1 METYNDIWL
10 AVLDYCKTESDIT
23 QVGFDTWLEP
33 IKFSGFENNVV
44 FLSFSSEVKKKI
56 VKTQYGELLQKAFNS
71 VLGFEVQIEYDYDP
85 TIFIDVSEKEKEHKE
100 IEEINTNYQFTFET
114 FIEGPS
120 NKFAYRAAMAVA
132 EDPGGHIKQNN
143 AYGNYNPLFIYGKS
157 GLGKTHILNA
167 ICYEIRKNFPE
178 MRILYVR
185 AEDFANEFIN
195 ALGKKTVDEFHS
207 KFRNIDVLLID
218 DVQFIGGKER
228 TEEEFFHTFNSLIEN
243 GKQIVLTSDRPP
255 KEIQSLTE
263 RLCSRFEN
271 GLLADIQSP
280 EYETRCAIIKNKA
293 KLLNFKISDDVV
305 NYIADKINLCM
316 LIGIFVV
323 FLFFFRFSL
332 TWFVRYFRQ
341 VDKGL
346 DALLN
351 GQEQEIVLSPEL
363 EALEKKLNLIHHT
376 LEKRELEAKL
386 AEQRK
391 NDLVMY
397 LAHDIRTPLTSVI
410 GYLNLLEEA
419 PEMPAEQRAKYVHIT
434 LEKAYRLETLV
445 NEFFEITR
453 YNLQQIIL
461 EKESIDLSYMLI
473 QLTDEFYPILSA
485 NDNKVE
491 LQAEEELHVSGDP
504 AKLARVFQNVLQN
517 ACTYSARGTTI
528 TIRAIREQDM
538 LSISFENQGR
548 TIPKEKLQMIFEK
561 FYRLD
566 ESRGTSQGG
575 AGLGLA
581 IAKEIVTLH
590 SGTITAES
598 EAGRTVFSILLPA
611 S

>member
-305 NYIADKINLCM
+305 NYIADKIKTNIRQLEGTTKKLHAMSELSGHAPTIGLAQKVIKDVIDDDIPPIPVTIEKIIEEVSRTQGISIEDIKSTKQKAAISHARKMCMYIIREVTNLTYEQIGAEFGKNYSTVIYSIKEISK
-316 LIGIFVV
+316 LIG
-323 FLFFFRFSL
+323 S
-332 TWFVRYFRQ
+332 
-341 VDKGL
+341 DSK
-346 DALLN
+346 
-351 GQEQEIVLSPEL
+351 L
-363 EALEKKLNLIHHT
+363 E
-376 LEKRELEAKL
+376 
-386 AEQRK
+386 RK
-391 NDLVMY
+391 IND
-397 LAHDIRTPLTSVI
+397 
-410 GYLNLLEEA
+410 
-419 PEMPAEQRAKYVHIT
+419 
-434 LEKAYRLETLV
+434 
-445 NEFFEITR
+445 
-453 YNLQQIIL
+453 II
-461 EKESIDLSYMLI
+461 
-473 QLTDEFYPILSA
+473 
-485 NDNKVE
+485 NNVKV
-491 LQAEEELHVSGDP
+491 G
-504 AKLARVFQNVLQN
+504 N
-517 ACTYSARGTTI
+517 
-528 TIRAIREQDM
+528 
-538 LSISFENQGR
+538 
-548 TIPKEKLQMIFEK
+548 
-561 FYRLD
+561 
-566 ESRGTSQGG
+566 
-575 AGLGLA
+575 
-581 IAKEIVTLH
+581 
-590 SGTITAES
+590 
-598 EAGRTVFSILLPA
+598 
-611 S
+611 